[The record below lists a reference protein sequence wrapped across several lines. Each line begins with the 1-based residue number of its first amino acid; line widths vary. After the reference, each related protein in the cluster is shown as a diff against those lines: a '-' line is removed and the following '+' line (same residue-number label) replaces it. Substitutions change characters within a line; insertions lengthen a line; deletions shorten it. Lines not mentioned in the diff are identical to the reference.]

1 MNHMRFNIHAVD
13 LTKYIN
19 DKVIRIKSLM
29 GTRSTGIKVIWLHGM
44 CQQNSSLQDPG
55 CFWSIFVLLHF
66 DAFREDRIKFAW
78 VYDIRGLS
86 IYTKV

>member
-55 CFWSIFVLLHF
+55 CF
-66 DAFREDRIKFAW
+66 
-78 VYDIRGLS
+78 
-86 IYTKV
+86 

>member
-29 GTRSTGIKVIWLHGM
+29 GTRSTGIKVIWLHCM

-55 CFWSIFVLLHF
+55 CFLMLFGKIV
-66 DAFREDRIKFAW
+66 
-78 VYDIRGLS
+78 
-86 IYTKV
+86 